1 MPALFPLNLAAK
13 ISIVRT
19 PFAALPVLAALLPL
33 LGAPVPAA
41 AGTPEVSGSKAGERQ
56 LLENAVTCGAGCAR
70 AELLHAFAAESGN
83 QVLATHVF
91 NPEGGGGLYVPGTL
105 HYGSGLPD
113 GVWATDSL
121 AGGVGVNLYAEHGS
135 SLTNCIGLHEAGP
148 GNTFFNWTEVSDPNL
163 DGDPGQTPIL
173 MPLLSAG
180 SLATNYGFWYDPVAG
195 RWKIFNQD
203 STGVVLAGSRFLY
216 AVPPCS
222 GALAALSVHEVT
234 AESRFL
240 NFTWLADATARPQA
254 LLLVTALYDLAL
266 GGVFNNHPIGVWW
279 DPDNQRWNI
288 YNEDQASMPVGARFA
303 VVEITQIFNHDFEHG
318 SVAAPSLT
326 GWSAVHP

>member
-1 MPALFPLNLAAK
+1 MPAPISTTFAPRPTTAQTRAAK
-13 ISIVRT
+13 T
-19 PFAALPVLAALLPL
+19 PVFAALLLLFTTPL
-33 LGAPVPAA
+33 PSF
-41 AGTPEVSGSKAGERQ
+41 AGTPEASGSKAGERQ

-135 SLTNCIGLHEAGP
+135 SLTNCIGFHEAGP

-163 DGDPGQTPIL
+163 DGNPGQTPIL
-173 MPLLSAG
+173 MPLLSTG
-180 SLATNYGFWYDPVAG
+180 SLTTNYGFWYNATAG
-195 RWKIFNQD
+195 RWTIFNQD

-222 GALAALSVHEVT
+222 GALAALSVHQVT
-234 AESRFL
+234 AENRFL
-240 NFTWLADATARPQA
+240 NSTWLADATARPQA
-254 LLLVTALYDLAL
+254 LLLVTGLYNLAS
-266 GGVFNNHPIGVWW
+266 GGVLNNHPVGVWW
-279 DPDNQRWNI
+279 DADNQRWNI
-288 YNEDQASMPVGARFA
+288 YNEDQASMPIGASFV

-318 SVAAPSLT
+318 SVAAPSFT